1 MKSCVRT
8 SGTTALLCLVLS
20 ACFEAPTAQRKAA
33 RLPDQVCKQARQA
46 IEKLGEG
53 AFQLT
58 KPGEAVMPDQ
68 AWLELPPEARDQLAQ
83 LIGYDAA
90 CRASEP
96 SLEQTVVIRSEVGRV
111 ITERTVETN
120 PDLSTLLKD

>member
-1 MKSCVRT
+1 MKSGGRT
-8 SGTTALLCLVLS
+8 TCTTALLCLVLS
-20 ACFEAPTAQRKAA
+20 ACFDVPSTPKKAM
-33 RLPDQVCKQARQA
+33 RLPDQVCSQVREA
-46 IEKLGEG
+46 IEKLDEG
-53 AFQLT
+53 TFQLT

-68 AWLELPPEARDQLAQ
+68 AWLELPPEARNQLAQ

>member
-1 MKSCVRT
+1 MKLGVRT
-8 SGTTALLCLVLS
+8 TGTTALLCLVLS
-20 ACFEAPTAQRKAA
+20 ACFEAPTAQKKAM
-33 RLPDQVCKQARQA
+33 RMPDQVCKQVRDA
-46 IEKLGEG
+46 IEKLGDG

-68 AWLELPPEARDQLAQ
+68 AWLELQPEARDQLAQ

-90 CRASEP
+90 CHASEP
-96 SLEQTVVIRSEVGRV
+96 SLEHTVVIRSEVGRV
-111 ITERTVETN
+111 ITERTVETS